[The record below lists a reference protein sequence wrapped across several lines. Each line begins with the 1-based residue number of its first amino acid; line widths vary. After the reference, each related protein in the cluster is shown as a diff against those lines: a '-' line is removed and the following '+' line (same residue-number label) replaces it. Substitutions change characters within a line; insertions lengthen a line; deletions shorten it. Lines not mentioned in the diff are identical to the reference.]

1 VYHPKFK
8 IHTNPFYGFSR
19 ERQGY
24 LSSALIFVKAVQIM
38 AIKPRESKQIR
49 GMEINLNSTTGNL
62 KICQLADDTTLFL
75 KSQYE
80 ITIAM
85 NIIEEFGNLS
95 GLKLKKNKIEAIW
108 LGRLKHTK
116 DKYENISQKNEP
128 VK

>member
-1 VYHPKFK
+1 
-8 IHTNPFYGFSR
+8 
-19 ERQGY
+19 
-24 LSSALIFVKAVQIM
+24 M